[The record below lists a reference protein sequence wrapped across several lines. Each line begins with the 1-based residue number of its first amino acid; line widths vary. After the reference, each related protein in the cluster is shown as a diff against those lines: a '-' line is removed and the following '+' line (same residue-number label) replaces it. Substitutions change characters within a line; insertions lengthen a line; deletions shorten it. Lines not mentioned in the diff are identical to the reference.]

1 MEAMRVLP
9 PAPRLQ
15 VTTAVDLAELRRKEE
30 AALMTYGWIDKNAGV
45 VRLPIGRAI
54 DLIVER
60 GLPPGKPVPASKPQ
74 SGGGKSR

>member
-1 MEAMRVLP
+1 VLP

-15 VTTAVDLAELRRKEE
+15 VTTSVDLAGLREKEDE
-30 AALMTYGWIDKNAGV
+30 ALATYGWVDKNAGV

-60 GLPPGKPVPASKPQ
+60 GLPAPKLVSASKPQ
-74 SGGGKSR
+74 GGASRKQ